1 MTHTRKGALAVIPAR
16 SGSKRLPQK
25 NVLELSG
32 KPLIAWTIESAVSCG
47 LFDKVIVSTDSEVI
61 SNISRSYG
69 ADIPFIR
76 PADLSSDTSTSF
88 DVVVHALNY
97 YSQLGIEYETVT
109 LLQPTSPLRTAAH
122 IKGAF
127 TLFNEKNANSIIS
140 VCECEHSPLWSNILE
155 NDMSLDN
162 FLKRA
167 MLTMRSQEL
176 PQYHRLNGA
185 IYICKTKSLIE
196 SKSFFG
202 EYGSYAYK
210 MGADV
215 SVDIDNLLDF
225 QLAEVI
231 MSNRFLK

>member
-1 MTHTRKGALAVIPAR
+1 MTHTRKGSLAVIPAR

-32 KPLIAWTIESAVSCG
+32 KPLIAWTIESAVSCAI
-47 LFDKVIVSTDSEVI
+47 FDKVIVSTDSDVI
-61 SNISRSYG
+61 ANISRSYG

-88 DVVVHALNY
+88 DVVAHALNH
-97 YSQLGIEYETVT
+97 YSQLGIEYETVA

-122 IKGAF
+122 IKDAF

-140 VCECEHSPLWSNILE
+140 VCECEHSPLWSNILG

-162 FLKRA
+162 FVTRE

-202 EYGSYAYK
+202 ENGSYAYK

-215 SVDIDNLLDF
+215 SVDIDNLIDF

-231 MSNRFLK
+231 MSNRSIK